1 MTLLP
6 RFADD
11 PAVPQLF
18 LFRGDSEHCVS
29 ALSGHR
35 VVQPTSTAGGGARRA
50 QEVQLQRRRPHDAA
64 QHLQG
69 IQKSQRQQGEEDE
82 PPGGATVELLL

>member
-35 VVQPTSTAGGGARRA
+35 AVQPTSTAGGGAGRA
-50 QEVQLQRRRPHDAA
+50 QEVQLQRGRPHDAA

-69 IQKSQRQQGEEDE
+69 VQKSQRQQGEEDE
-82 PPGGATVELLL
+82 RPGGPAVELRL